1 MHKLNVHL
9 KKGALCGVLALALGS
24 LVVGNVAAIVAP
36 TPAYAASKKSSKKSK
51 KTKDGSVKGVKVKK
65 KVDKYTWSE
74 LSKISDA
81 MTKSGSRK
89 AALKIAKKYKLCD
102 KKGKLDGSQTKKVAL
117 NDCESSAMIV
127 GFYHDDLSDGSGKA
141 GITWQFTDCLYM
153 GNPLYASHVT
163 DFNILPS
170 TLKDCLATVKKN
182 TVYRDDAKA
191 SQATSEDVQLW
202 APSATEIL
210 GDASEM
216 KNINRDS
223 EWMTKSLNA
232 EGTQYDYYEAAG
244 MNWTIDSKDCEFTLS
259 DSGYWIEL
267 VKTDDGLSDQKALEQ
282 GKVKLDS
289 SYKKIN
295 GFDWKAGFRSIYYD
309 PLTPDAG
316 LDHLAG
322 YSDGTGNS
330 HSFVYAEADSP
341 ASNNNA
347 SWPTGLYGY
356 STNEASA
363 VMPMFCL
370 TSPSDDSADSGSNGV
385 AVQDN
390 VNDYSWKDLK
400 SIANEIAAAQD
411 DSGATEIAK
420 KYHLVG
426 DDGNLSSASYKSID
440 DDINAYIVGFN
451 HDDRSDGKGKA
462 GITFL
467 IADASPA
474 KLAMNKDGSNTGGWK
489 DSDLR
494 RSIRGEVYKCLPQ
507 ALKSNIV
514 RVKKLSNNSGV
525 TTDPSSVTSTDETVW
540 LPSMVELIGKD
551 GLEEELGSGEPDQ
564 LAVYEAEG
572 TQYAALQGDNDTRW
586 TGYDGFTGNNAW
598 TRTCD
603 ASQSGCFLIYRGNDF
618 GGPWDTND
626 ELNIYP
632 GFCL

>member
-1 MHKLNVHL
+1 MRNFNVHL
-9 KKGALCGVLALALGS
+9 KKGAVCGVLALALGA
-24 LVVGNVAAIVAP
+24 LVVGNVATFAAP

-51 KTKDGSVKGVKVKK
+51 KTKGGSVKGVKVQK
-65 KVDKYTWSE
+65 KVDKYSWSE
-74 LSKISDA
+74 LAKISDA

-89 AALKIAKKYKLCD
+89 AALKIAKEYKLCD

-117 NDCESSAMIV
+117 NDCETSATIV

-141 GITWQFTDCLYM
+141 GITWQFTDGLYE

-182 TVYRDDAKA
+182 TVYRDGAKG
-191 SQATSEDVQLW
+191 SQATSEDVQFW
-202 APSATEIL
+202 APSATEVL
-210 GDASEM
+210 GDPSER

-223 EWMTKSLNA
+223 EWMVKSLNA

-244 MNWTIDSKDCEFTLS
+244 INWTSQMKDCEFTSS
-259 DSGYWIEL
+259 DLGYWIQL
-267 VKTDDGLSDQKALEQ
+267 VKTEDGLSDQQALEQ
-282 GKVKLDS
+282 GKVKLDAN
-289 SYKKIN
+289 YKKVS
-295 GFDWKAGFRSIYYD
+295 GFSWMAGFRSIYYN
-309 PLTPDAG
+309 PLTPDDG
-316 LDHLAG
+316 LEHLGG
-322 YSDGTGNS
+322 YSDGGS
-330 HSFVYAEADSP
+330 YASVYDETDSL

-347 SWPTGLYGY
+347 SWPTGFYGY
-356 STNEASA
+356 SADKASA

-370 TSPSDDSADSGSNGV
+370 TSPSDDSSDSGSSGV
-385 AVQDN
+385 AVQDS
-390 VNDYSWKDLK
+390 VNNYSWKDLK
-400 SIANEIAAAQD
+400 SIANEIAEAQD
-411 DSGATEIAK
+411 DSAATEIAK

-426 DDGNLSSASYKSID
+426 DDGNLSSASYKNID
-440 DDINAYIVGFN
+440 DTFKAYIVGFN

-494 RSIRGEVYKCLPQ
+494 KSIRTEVNWCLPQ

-514 RVKKLSNNSGV
+514 RVKKLSNNAGV

-551 GLEEELGSGEPDQ
+551 GLEKELGSREPDQ

>member
-1 MHKLNVHL
+1 MFQGGLLV
-9 KKGALCGVLALALGS
+9 GALALSISS
-24 LVVGNVAAIVAP
+24 LVVGSVTAIVAP

-51 KTKDGSVKGVKVKK
+51 KDPLDGVKVKK
-65 KVDKYTWSE
+65 KVDKYSWAE
-74 LSKISDA
+74 LAKISDA

-141 GITWQFTDCLYM
+141 GITWQFTDCLYI

-244 MNWTIDSKDCEFTLS
+244 MNWTIDSQDCEFTLS

-289 SYKKIN
+289 SYKKMN
-295 GFDWKAGFRSIYYD
+295 GVDGAGFRSIYYD

-330 HSFVYAEADSP
+330 HSFVYDETDSL

-356 STNEASA
+356 STDKASA

-411 DSGATEIAK
+411 DSGAIEIAK

-514 RVKKLSNNSGV
+514 RVKKLSNNSGA

>member
-1 MHKLNVHL
+1 MHNFNVHL
-9 KKGALCGVLALALGS
+9 KKGALCGALALALGS
-24 LVVGNVAAIVAP
+24 LVVGNVATIVAP

-51 KTKDGSVKGVKVKK
+51 GGSVKGVKVKK
-65 KVDKYTWSE
+65 KVDKYTWAE
-74 LSKISDA
+74 LAKISDA

-117 NDCESSAMIV
+117 NDCESTATIV

-141 GITWQFTDCLYM
+141 GITWQFTDGLYM

-191 SQATSEDVQLW
+191 SQATSEDVRLW

-244 MNWTIDSKDCEFTLS
+244 MNWTIDSQDCEYTLS

-289 SYKKIN
+289 SYKSRN

-330 HSFVYAEADSP
+330 HSFVYAETDLP

-347 SWPTGLYGY
+347 SWPTGLYDY

-514 RVKKLSNNSGV
+514 RVKKLSNNSGA

>member
-1 MHKLNVHL
+1 MLV
-9 KKGALCGVLALALGS
+9 GALALSISS
-24 LVVGNVAAIVAP
+24 LVVGNVASIVAP

-51 KTKDGSVKGVKVKK
+51 GGSVKGVKVKK
-65 KVDKYTWSE
+65 KVDKYTWAE
-74 LSKISDA
+74 LAKISDA

-244 MNWTIDSKDCEFTLS
+244 MNWTIDSQDCEFTLS

-295 GFDWKAGFRSIYYD
+295 GSGGGFRSIYYD

-322 YSDGTGNS
+322 YGDGDGNS
-330 HSFVYAEADSP
+330 HSFVYGETDSL

-356 STNEASA
+356 STDKASA

-411 DSGATEIAK
+411 DSGAIEIAK

-514 RVKKLSNNSGV
+514 RVKKLSNNSGA

>member
-1 MHKLNVHL
+1 MRNV
-9 KKGALCGVLALALGS
+9 KKCFRGGLLVGALALSISS
-24 LVVGNVAAIVAP
+24 LVVGNVASIVAP

-51 KTKDGSVKGVKVKK
+51 GGSVKGVKVKK
-65 KVDKYTWSE
+65 KVDKYTWAE
-74 LSKISDA
+74 LAKISDA

-141 GITWQFTDCLYM
+141 GITWQFTDCLYV

-244 MNWTIDSKDCEFTLS
+244 MNWTIDSQDCEFTLS

-295 GFDWKAGFRSIYYD
+295 GIGGAGFRSIYYD

-411 DSGATEIAK
+411 DSGAIEIAK

-440 DDINAYIVGFN
+440 DDINAYIVVFN

-514 RVKKLSNNSGV
+514 RVKKLSNNAGV

>member
-1 MHKLNVHL
+1 M
-9 KKGALCGVLALALGS
+9 
-24 LVVGNVAAIVAP
+24 
-36 TPAYAASKKSSKKSK
+36 
-51 KTKDGSVKGVKVKK
+51 
-65 KVDKYTWSE
+65 
-74 LSKISDA
+74 
-81 MTKSGSRK
+81 
-89 AALKIAKKYKLCD
+89 
-102 KKGKLDGSQTKKVAL
+102 
-117 NDCESSAMIV
+117 
-127 GFYHDDLSDGSGKA
+127 
-141 GITWQFTDCLYM
+141 
-153 GNPLYASHVT
+153 
-163 DFNILPS
+163 
-170 TLKDCLATVKKN
+170 
-182 TVYRDDAKA
+182 
-191 SQATSEDVQLW
+191 
-202 APSATEIL
+202 
-210 GDASEM
+210 
-216 KNINRDS
+216 
-223 EWMTKSLNA
+223 
-232 EGTQYDYYEAAG
+232 
-244 MNWTIDSKDCEFTLS
+244 
-259 DSGYWIEL
+259 
-267 VKTDDGLSDQKALEQ
+267 
-282 GKVKLDS
+282 
-289 SYKKIN
+289 
-295 GFDWKAGFRSIYYD
+295 
-309 PLTPDAG
+309 
-316 LDHLAG
+316 DHLAG

-440 DDINAYIVGFN
+440 DDIKAYIVGFN

-514 RVKKLSNNSGV
+514 RVKKLSNNSGA